1 MHGEAFINRSAAPNP
16 WVLFLAIYVLSVPLL
31 VLGSLTNAR
40 LMPGLPL
47 SALMFVSTAAV
58 AFWVAYRT
66 GGRAGLRA
74 LLGRVFDVAAIPE
87 PGLGLQPLDRSGAH
101 VGCGGRRR
109 RRLRGAHA
117 GRCPHGNSE

>member
-1 MHGEAFINRSAAPNP
+1 MYGEAFINRSAAPNP

-87 PGLGLQPLDRSGAH
+87 PGLGLQPLDHCGAH

-117 GRCPHGNSE
+117 GRYPHGNSE

>member
-1 MHGEAFINRSAAPNP
+1 MYGEAFINRSAAPNP

-87 PGLGLQPLDRSGAH
+87 PGLGLTTPGSPRRSRGVRWSASSPST
-101 VGCGGRRR
+101 GRARW
-109 RRLRGAHA
+109 AV
-117 GRCPHGNSE
+117 ST